1 MVAAG
6 VEHLSI
12 VSRTL
17 SAMPSIFYTAAS
29 NYRLAQRQQQQQQR
43 QKYNKDN
50 DQKVKKMNNN
60 DKKKTKS
67 TTTATTYI
75 IQPKQKLQCFLSL
88 ILDFSSRPHSVSFLG
103 ESLGQAGSASFQVS

>member
-6 VEHLSI
+6 VERLSI

-60 DKKKTKS
+60 DKKRQNQQQQ
-67 TTTATTYI
+67 
-75 IQPKQKLQCFLSL
+75 QPHTLYNQNKNCKAFC
-88 ILDFSSRPHSVSFLG
+88 P
-103 ESLGQAGSASFQVS
+103 

>member
-60 DKKKTKS
+60 DKKRQNQQQQQPHTL
-67 TTTATTYI
+67 YI
-75 IQPKQKLQCFLSL
+75 QNKNCNAFCP
-88 ILDFSSRPHSVSFLG
+88 
-103 ESLGQAGSASFQVS
+103 

>member
-6 VEHLSI
+6 VERLSI

>member
-6 VEHLSI
+6 VERLSI

-60 DKKKTKS
+60 DKKKDKINNNSNHIHYTTK
-67 TTTATTYI
+67 TKIAMLFVPNI
-75 IQPKQKLQCFLSL
+75 RFFK
-88 ILDFSSRPHSVSFLG
+88 
-103 ESLGQAGSASFQVS
+103 